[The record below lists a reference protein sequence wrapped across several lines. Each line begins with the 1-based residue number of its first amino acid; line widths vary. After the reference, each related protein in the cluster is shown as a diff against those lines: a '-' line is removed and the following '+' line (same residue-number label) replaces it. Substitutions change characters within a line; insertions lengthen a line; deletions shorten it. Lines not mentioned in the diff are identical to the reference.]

1 MVLENFCKNC
11 GKRILPNQPY
21 CPNCGNR
28 TSYNDMDSEYIL
40 TIPIH
45 NIGFFN
51 FDIDFSPYINNIR
64 RNFKYEICGCGFL
77 NEKSNDFC
85 PMCGTKR
92 VNNRF
97 YNLFKPKRD
106 KNYLD
111 NVLCDCGT
119 INSKENSFC
128 ENCGNQLKKDEIHTF
143 NNNYSNFNIE
153 FDESVFCFCGQEN
166 EKNALFCTKCGR
178 PIKSCG
184 KNDDLNILC
193 ACSTLNE
200 ITSDY
205 CIGCGADLKN
215 IVYRPCY
222 CILLVVRHGH
232 NERIGS
238 LIRIKSVFVS
248 LRRYRRKRQ
257 HLSVQRYRK
266 IIRHELI
273 ASPVERLYRYGKR
286 QLIDLLTVRKSH
298 EYRRLSV
305 GRRRYPLI
313 RYDPCKAL
321 LYAVRIG
328 ELRVDDISLIKLLI
342 LSEGFKLRRYVASC
356 VGSRRD
362 IRRISVFGYAD
373 VGELF
378 LSRYLREAYAKP
390 EGLVVGCPC
399 MCFLPSENIGR
410 YYIVYRPSGV
420 VGAVTLQLYREYLGP
435 IIYRT

>member
-184 KNDDLNILC
+184 KNDDLYILC

-205 CIGCGADLKN
+205 CIGCGADLKKEN
-215 IVYRPCY
+215 VKISCVCGTLNDINDSFCISCNRPLNPQRLIKSRVICSCGQILDFKDDY
-222 CILLVVRHGH
+222 CISCGK
-232 NERIGS
+232 N
-238 LIRIKSVFVS
+238 IK
-248 LRRYRRKRQ
+248 RAIEKRNI
-257 HLSVQRYRK
+257 LFN
-266 IIRHELI
+266 
-273 ASPVERLYRYGKR
+273 
-286 QLIDLLTVRKSH
+286 TVNN
-298 EYRRLSV
+298 
-305 GRRRYPLI
+305 
-313 RYDPCKAL
+313 
-321 LYAVRIG
+321 
-328 ELRVDDISLIKLLI
+328 IK
-342 LSEGFKLRRYVASC
+342 G
-356 VGSRRD
+356 
-362 IRRISVFGYAD
+362 
-373 VGELF
+373 LF
-378 LSRYLREAYAKP
+378 R
-390 EGLVVGCPC
+390 
-399 MCFLPSENIGR
+399 
-410 YYIVYRPSGV
+410 
-420 VGAVTLQLYREYLGP
+420 
-435 IIYRT
+435 